1 MSSKYGYT
9 LLAAAAFALAGCG
22 GGGGYNG
29 ETSNGAGTGA
39 APPAAST
46 VTPFTP
52 FVRGQFTNSSDT
64 AEPANMNDQE
74 WTFDEDE
81 TAYDDM
87 LGS

>member
-1 MSSKYGYT
+1 MKSKHAYIA
-9 LLAAAAFALAGCG
+9 LAAAAFALAACG
-22 GGGGYNG
+22 GGSGGYNG

-39 APPAAST
+39 APPAST

>member
-22 GGGGYNG
+22 GGGGGYNA

-39 APPAAST
+39 APPAST

-52 FVRGQFTNSSDT
+52 FVRSQFTNSSDT